1 MRSRPSG
8 PRRPVTHLTVEESSM
23 FFITYLQRE
32 LRRRMHQA
40 VFVALGLAVG
50 IGLVVTVSAASA
62 GVKKAEAG
70 VLSALYGVG
79 TDVTVTGPAPTAPRP
94 KSTPAPRNATSIQPG
109 PGGRTEICRDGRCE
123 NAAGRTVQILDP
135 QYSPVP
141 SADVAAVA
149 RLHDVP
155 AAAGG
160 LLLAGTTTTF
170 PPNDGQPGSALPS
183 STSFSVDGVD
193 TAHLGL
199 SPLSA
204 GTVTSG
210 HSLTAAD
217 AGSDAAVV
225 DSGYATSHNLTA
237 GSALTIGNVRFTVI
251 GIVRQPQSGGS
262 PDDIY
267 IPLARAQAL
276 ELADGSAATGEV
288 NMIYVTAASAADI
301 PAVQHEIAALLPNTT
316 VTTAASLA
324 SEVTTSVASAASLAS
339 DLGKWLAV
347 LVLIAAFAVAS
358 LLTMSAVARRA
369 AEFGTL
375 KALGWQ
381 TRRIITQV
389 LGESLAIGI
398 AGAAAGT
405 ALGFA
410 GAAIITTV
418 APSISATV
426 PGSSAAFAQAAGQA
440 ASPGVVPPTADPAA
454 APHVVAVPL
463 HPSITAEVIVLAV
476 VLAVAG
482 GLLAGAFGSW
492 RIAKLRPANALTQ
505 VA

>member
-1 MRSRPSG
+1 
-8 PRRPVTHLTVEESSM
+8 M
-23 FFITYLQRE
+23 FFITYLRRE

-40 VFVALGLAVG
+40 IFVALGLAVG

-70 VLSALYGVG
+70 VLGALYGVG
-79 TDVTVTGPAPTAPRP
+79 TDVTVTGQAPTPP
-94 KSTPAPRNATSIQPG
+94 GPTSTPPPRNATGIQSG
-109 PGGRTEICRDGRCE
+109 PAGYEICRNGRCE
-123 NAAGRTVQILDP
+123 NAAGHTAQMLAP

-160 LLLAGTTTTF
+160 LLLTDTTTTF
-170 PPNDGQPGSALPS
+170 SQNSFALPS
-183 STSFSVDGVD
+183 SRSSSVDGVD
-193 TAHLGL
+193 TTDLALG
-199 SPLSA
+199 PLSA
-204 GTVTSG
+204 ATIISG
-210 HSLTAAD
+210 HSLTTAD
-217 AGSDAAVV
+217 SGSDVAVV
-225 DSGYATSHNLTA
+225 DSGYATSNHLTA
-237 GSALTIGNVRFTVI
+237 GSALIIGTVRFTVI

-276 ELADGSAATGEV
+276 QLGDGSAETGAV

-301 PAVQHEIAALLPNTT
+301 PAVRHEIAALLPRVT

-324 SEVTTSVASAASLAS
+324 SEVTTSVSSAANLAS
-339 DLGKWLAV
+339 DMGRWLAV
-347 LVLIAAFAVAS
+347 AVLIAAFAVAS
-358 LLTMSAVARRA
+358 LLTVSAVARRA

-375 KALGWQ
+375 KALGWR
-381 TRRIITQV
+381 TRRIIAQV
-389 LGESLAIGI
+389 LGESLIVGI
-398 AGAAAGT
+398 VGAALGT
-405 ALGFA
+405 GLGFA
-410 GAAIITTV
+410 GAAIIATV
-418 APSISATV
+418 APKISATV
-426 PGSSAAFAQAAGQA
+426 PGSSASFSQAAGQA
-440 ASPGVVPPTADPAA
+440 ASPGGGLPPAA
-454 APHVVAVPL
+454 DRATAPHVVAVPL
-463 HPSITAEVIVLAV
+463 HPSITPGVIALAV

-492 RIAKLRPANALTQ
+492 RISKLRPADALTQ

>member
-1 MRSRPSG
+1 
-8 PRRPVTHLTVEESSM
+8 M
-23 FFITYLQRE
+23 FFVTYLRCE

-40 VFVALGLAVG
+40 IFVALGLAVG
-50 IGLVVTVSAASA
+50 VGLVVAVIAATA

-70 VLSALYGVG
+70 VLGALYGVG
-79 TDVTVTGPAPTAPRP
+79 TDVTVTGPPPAAPGATGAPAR
-94 KSTPAPRNATSIQPG
+94 RNATSIQPG
-109 PGGRTEICRDGRCE
+109 PGGTEICRNGRCE
-123 NAAGRTVQILDP
+123 NAAGHTVQILGQ

-160 LLLAGTTTTF
+160 LLLTQTTTTF
-170 PPNDGQPGSALPS
+170 PPNYGQPGSALPAS
-183 STSFSVDGVD
+183 SFVSVDGAE
-193 TAHLGL
+193 TGHLGL

-204 GTVTSG
+204 GTITSG
-210 HSLTAAD
+210 HSLNAAD
-217 AGSDAAVV
+217 AGSDVAVV

-237 GSALTIGNVRFTVI
+237 GSALTIDNVRFTVI

-262 PDDIY
+262 PDDVY

-276 ELADGSAATGEV
+276 QLADGSAETGEV

-301 PAVQHEIAALLPNTT
+301 PAVQHEIAALFPHDT

-324 SEVTTSVASAASLAS
+324 SEVTTSVASAAGLAS

-358 LLTMSAVARRA
+358 LLTVSAVARRA

-375 KALGWQ
+375 KALGWR
-381 TRRIITQV
+381 TRRIIAQV

-405 ALGFA
+405 GLGFA
-410 GAAIITTV
+410 GAAIITAV
-418 APSISATV
+418 APKMSATV
-426 PGSSAAFAQAAGQA
+426 PGSSAALSQAAGQA
-440 ASPGVVPPTADPAA
+440 AGPGGGILPTQNPATTS
-454 APHVVAVPL
+454 HVVAVPL
-463 HPSITAEVIVLAV
+463 HPSITAGVIVLAV

-482 GLLAGAFGSW
+482 GLLAGLFGSW
-492 RIAKLRPANALTQ
+492 RIARLRPADALTQ

>member
-1 MRSRPSG
+1 
-8 PRRPVTHLTVEESSM
+8 M
-23 FFITYLQRE
+23 FFITYLRRE

-40 VFVALGLAVG
+40 IFVALGLAVG

-79 TDVTVTGPAPTAPRP
+79 TDVTVTGPAPAAPGP
-94 KSTPAPRNATSIQPG
+94 ASTPAPRNATSIQPG
-109 PGGRTEICRDGRCE
+109 PGGGADICRNGRCQ
-123 NAAGRTVQILDP
+123 NAAGHTIQILEP

-149 RLHDVP
+149 RLNDVP

-160 LLLAGTTTTF
+160 LLLTDTTTAF
-170 PPNDGQPGSALPS
+170 PPNYGQPGSALPS
-183 STSFSVDGVD
+183 SSSFSVDGVD
-193 TAHLGL
+193 PAQLAL

-204 GTVTSG
+204 ATISSG

-217 AGSDAAVV
+217 ADSDVAVL
-225 DSGYATSHNLTA
+225 DSGYATGHNLTA
-237 GSALTIGNVRFTVI
+237 GSALTIDNVRFTVI

-276 ELADGSAATGEV
+276 ELADGSTATGEV

-301 PAVQHEIAALLPNTT
+301 PGVQHEIAALLPHTT

-324 SEVTTSVASAASLAS
+324 SEVTTSVTSAASLAS

-358 LLTMSAVARRA
+358 LLTMFAVARRA

-375 KALGWQ
+375 KAIGWR
-381 TRRIITQV
+381 TRRIIAQV

-410 GAAIITTV
+410 GAAIITAA
-418 APSISATV
+418 APRISATV
-426 PGSSAAFAQAAGQA
+426 PGSSAAFSQAAGQA
-440 ASPGVVPPTADPAA
+440 ASPGGAVPPTADPATA
-454 APHVVAVPL
+454 AHVVAVPL
-463 HPSITAEVIVLAV
+463 HPSITAGVIVLAV

-482 GLLAGAFGSW
+482 GLLAGVFGSW
-492 RIAKLRPANALTQ
+492 RIAKLRPADALTQ

>member
-1 MRSRPSG
+1 
-8 PRRPVTHLTVEESSM
+8 M

-40 VFVALGLAVG
+40 AFVALGLAVG

-62 GVKKAEAG
+62 GVKNAEAG

-79 TDVTVTGPAPTAPRP
+79 TDVTVTGPAPPAPRP
-94 KSTPAPRNATSIQPG
+94 ARTPAPRNATSIQPG
-109 PGGRTEICRDGRCE
+109 PGGGTEICRNGRCE
-123 NAAGRTVQILDP
+123 NAAGHTVQILDP

-160 LLLAGTTTTF
+160 LLLTDTTTTF
-170 PPNDGQPGSALPS
+170 QQNYGQPGSALPS
-183 STSFSVDGVD
+183 SSFFSVDGVD
-193 TAHLGL
+193 TTHLAL

-204 GTVTSG
+204 GTITSG
-210 HSLTAAD
+210 HSFTAAD
-217 AGSDAAVV
+217 AGSDVAVA
-225 DSGYATSHNLTA
+225 DSGYAASHNLTV
-237 GSALTIGNVRFTVI
+237 GSALTVGNVRFTVI
-251 GIVRQPQSGGS
+251 GVVRQPQSGGS

-276 ELADGSAATGEV
+276 ELAGTGEV

-301 PAVQHEIAALLPNTT
+301 PAVQHEIAALLPHAT

-339 DLGKWLAV
+339 ELGKWLAV

-375 KALGWQ
+375 KALGWR
-381 TRRIITQV
+381 TRRIIAQV

-405 ALGFA
+405 GLGFA

-418 APSISATV
+418 APSISASV
-426 PGSSAAFAQAAGQA
+426 PGSSAAFSQAAGQA
-440 ASPGVVPPTADPAA
+440 ASPGGAVPPTADPATA
-454 APHVVAVPL
+454 SHVVAVPL
-463 HPSITAEVIVLAV
+463 HPSITAGVIVLAV

-482 GLLAGAFGSW
+482 GLLAGSFGSW
-492 RIAKLRPANALTQ
+492 RIAKLRPADALTQ

>member
-1 MRSRPSG
+1 
-8 PRRPVTHLTVEESSM
+8 M
-23 FFITYLQRE
+23 FFITYLRRE

-40 VFVALGLAVG
+40 IFVALGLAVG

-79 TDVTVTGPAPTAPRP
+79 TDVTVTGPAPAAPGP

-109 PGGRTEICRDGRCE
+109 PGGTEICRNGRCE
-123 NAAGRTVQILDP
+123 NAAGHAVQLLDR

-141 SADVAAVA
+141 SADVAAVS

-155 AAAGG
+155 TAAGG
-160 LLLAGTTTTF
+160 LLLTDTTTTF
-170 PPNDGQPGSALPS
+170 PQNYGALPS
-183 STSFSVDGVD
+183 SSFFSVDGVD
-193 TAHLGL
+193 TAHLAL

-204 GTVTSG
+204 GTITSG

-217 AGSDAAVV
+217 ADADVAVV

-251 GIVRQPQSGGS
+251 GIVRQPQSGS
-262 PDDIY
+262 NPDDIY

-276 ELADGSAATGEV
+276 QLAGGPADTGEV

-301 PAVQHEIAALLPNTT
+301 PAVQHEIAALLPHAI

-339 DLGKWLAV
+339 DLGKWLAL

-358 LLTMSAVARRA
+358 LLTMAAVARRA

-375 KALGWQ
+375 KALGWR
-381 TRRIITQV
+381 TRRIIAQV
-389 LGESLAIGI
+389 LGESLAIGV
-398 AGAAAGT
+398 AGAAAGIG
-405 ALGFA
+405 LGFA

-418 APSISATV
+418 APKMSATV
-426 PGSSAAFAQAAGQA
+426 PGSSAAFSQAAGQA
-440 ASPGVVPPTADPAA
+440 ASPGGVLPPTADPATVS
-454 APHVVAVPL
+454 HVVAVPL
-463 HPSITAEVIVLAV
+463 HPSITAGVIVLAV
-476 VLAVAG
+476 ALAVAG
-482 GLLAGAFGSW
+482 ALLAGGFGSW
-492 RIAKLRPANALTQ
+492 RIAKLRPADALTQ

>member
-1 MRSRPSG
+1 
-8 PRRPVTHLTVEESSM
+8 M
-23 FFITYLQRE
+23 FFVTYLRRE

-40 VFVALGLAVG
+40 IFVALGLAVG
-50 IGLVVTVSAASA
+50 VGLVVTVIAASA

-70 VLSALYGVG
+70 VLGALYGVG
-79 TDVTVTGPAPTAPRP
+79 TDVTVTSPAPAASGAT
-94 KSTPAPRNATSIQPG
+94 APRNATSIQPG
-109 PGGRTEICRDGRCE
+109 PGGTEICRNGRCE
-123 NAAGRTVQILDP
+123 NAAGHTVQILGP

-141 SADVAAVA
+141 SADVVAVA

-155 AAAGG
+155 TAAGG
-160 LLLAGTTTTF
+160 LLLTDTTTTF
-170 PPNDGQPGSALPS
+170 PPNYGQPGSALPS
-183 STSFSVDGVD
+183 SSLVSVDGVD
-193 TAHLGL
+193 TGHLAL

-204 GTVTSG
+204 GTITSG
-210 HSLTAAD
+210 HSFTDAD
-217 AGSDAAVV
+217 ADSDVAVV

-237 GSALTIGNVRFTVI
+237 GSALTIGNLRFTVI
-251 GIVRQPQSGGS
+251 GVVRQPQSGGS

-276 ELADGSAATGEV
+276 ELADGSAETGEV

-301 PAVQHEIAALLPNTT
+301 PAVQHEIAALLPHAT

-324 SEVTTSVASAASLAS
+324 SEVTTSLASAASLAS

-347 LVLIAAFAVAS
+347 LVLVAAFAVAS
-358 LLTMSAVARRA
+358 LLTVSAVAGRA

-375 KALGWQ
+375 KAIGWR
-381 TRRIITQV
+381 TRRIVAQV

-405 ALGFA
+405 GLGFA
-410 GAAIITTV
+410 GAAIIATV
-418 APSISATV
+418 APKISATV
-426 PGSSAAFAQAAGQA
+426 PGSSAAFSQAAGQA
-440 ASPGVVPPTADPAA
+440 ASPGGGVPPTADPATA
-454 APHVVAVPL
+454 SHVVAVPL
-463 HPSITAEVIVLAV
+463 HPSITAGVIVLAV

-482 GLLAGAFGSW
+482 ALLAGSFGSW
-492 RIAKLRPANALTQ
+492 RIARLRPADALTQ